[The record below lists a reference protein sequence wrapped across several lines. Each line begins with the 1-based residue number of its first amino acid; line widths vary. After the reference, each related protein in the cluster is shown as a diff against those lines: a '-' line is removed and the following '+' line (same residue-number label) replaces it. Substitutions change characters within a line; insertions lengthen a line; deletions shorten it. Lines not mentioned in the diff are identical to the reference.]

1 MRSMKVKLLAAA
13 ALTAF
18 AVGVCT
24 MGGPAAQYVS
34 GRIRAASVAQPLET
48 EELQTLSGSAAAV
61 AVLPEARYIV
71 DGAAT
76 DSGYTLEIKADGLF
90 AYTGRLALVFDTEK
104 LALAGPDDLSAFQ
117 MARGL
122 SPVPEAENMVSSEQ
136 GRASLAW
143 YCSGL
148 DSRTEQKT
156 IATLAF
162 TFKEGYSASD
172 LDSASFRLMAV
183 EEGDLGPFRSA
194 ASFQGDGQR
203 EPIPY
208 EYLTDQQ
215 ACGVTFTYEGSDRAP
230 ADGSLIT
237 FTCENNLE
245 EPLEGL
251 LELDGR
257 TYLIDGSATLLLA
270 SGEYLYRLQC
280 DGYGAE
286 SGRLT
291 VSEDAEIKATL
302 ENDESL
308 VRQEQNALELTF
320 LEGDS
325 ADHVSGALGLT
336 ESTESGVEIS
346 WSSTA
351 PGVISEQ
358 GLVVL
363 PEEEGT
369 DVTLTATLTKG
380 EAALTK
386 EFTVYVCSKAEL
398 IDEPEVPE
406 TPETSETP
414 AQTPEAPADT
424 TVETPAEKTEF
435 TDLAQYDWAK
445 DAIYH
450 LAEEGV
456 IKGTSETTFTPG
468 NNIRRGDYILI
479 LTRMFQLESD
489 KTAEDFD
496 DVAKDSYY
504 YEAIQTARALGIAQG
519 DDNNRFRPEA
529 SITRQDMITLTMRAV
544 EITGYLPVDSAEASL
559 SEFLDSN
566 DVAAYAQES
575 MKVAVGE
582 GFIIGDQNLL
592 NPLGYTTRAQA
603 AVFAE
608 RIMNAHNG

>member
-18 AVGVCT
+18 AVTVCT

-61 AVLPEARYIV
+61 AVVPEARYIV
-71 DGAAT
+71 DGSAT
-76 DSGYTLEIKADGLF
+76 DNGYTLEIKAEGLF

-104 LALAGPDDLSAFQ
+104 LSLAGPDDLSAFQ

-122 SPVPEAENMVSSEQ
+122 SPVPETDVMVSSEKGQ
-136 GRASLAW
+136 ACLAW

-148 DSRTEQKT
+148 DSRNGQKD
-156 IATLAF
+156 IATLGF
-162 TFKEGYSASD
+162 TFKDGYSAKD

-183 EEGDLGPFRSA
+183 EEGDFGPFRSA
-194 ASFQGDGQR
+194 ASFQGDGQW

-208 EYLTDQQ
+208 EYLTDQK
-215 ACGVTFTYEGSDRAP
+215 ACGVSFIYEGSDRAP
-230 ADGSLIT
+230 TSGSLVT

-257 TYLIDGSATLLLA
+257 TYLVDGSATVLLA
-270 SGEYLYRLQC
+270 PGDYIYRLQC
-280 DGYGAE
+280 DGYGTE
-286 SGRLT
+286 SGKMT
-291 VSEDAEIKATL
+291 VSEDAEIKATMV
-302 ENDESL
+302 NDESL
-308 VRQEQNALELTF
+308 VIQEKNGLELIF
-320 LEGDS
+320 QDGDS
-325 ADHVSGALGLT
+325 ADHVSGMLGLT
-336 ESTESGVEIS
+336 ETTESGVTIT
-346 WSSTA
+346 WTSSV
-351 PGVISEQ
+351 PSVVSNE
-358 GLVVL
+358 GLVYL
-363 PEEEGT
+363 PEETGT

-380 EAALTK
+380 DAEETK
-386 EFTVYVCSKAEL
+386 EFTVYVCAKAEL
-398 IDEPEVPE
+398 VEEPEEPEAPVETE
-406 TPETSETP
+406 TPDAPADTEVETP
-414 AQTPEAPADT
+414 AQ
-424 TVETPAEKTEF
+424 KTAF

-450 LAEEGV
+450 LAQEGV

-489 KTAEDFD
+489 QTAEDFD

-504 YEAIQTARALGIAQG
+504 YEAIKTARALGIAQG

-544 EITGYLPVDSAEASL
+544 EITEYLPVDSAAESL
-559 SEFLDSN
+559 SKFLDSN

-575 MKVAVGE
+575 MKAAVGE

-608 RIMNAHNG
+608 RILNAHNG

>member
-71 DGAAT
+71 DGSAT

-122 SPVPEAENMVSSEQ
+122 SPVPEAEDMVSSEQ

-148 DSRTEQKT
+148 DSRTAQKT
-156 IATLAF
+156 IATLGF
-162 TFKEGYSASD
+162 TFKDGYSAED

-257 TYLIDGSATLLLA
+257 TYLIDGSATVLLA

-308 VRQEQNALELTF
+308 VRQAAGELEIVYAK
-320 LEGDS
+320 GDS
-325 ADHVSGALGLT
+325 AEHVTGALGLT
-336 ESTESGVEIS
+336 DRTESGVEIT
-346 WSSTA
+346 WTSTA
-351 PGVISEQ
+351 PAVITEQ
-358 GLVVL
+358 GLVYL
-363 PEEEGT
+363 PEDEGAE
-369 DVTLTATLTKG
+369 VTLTATLTKG
-380 EAALTK
+380 EAEQTK
-386 EFTVYVCSKAEL
+386 EFTVYVCAKAEL
-398 IDEPEVPE
+398 IEEPEEPETPVETE
-406 TPETSETP
+406 TPET
-414 AQTPEAPADT
+414 PADT
-424 TVETPAEKTEF
+424 EVKTPVQKTEF

-450 LAEEGV
+450 LSEEGV

-489 KTAEDFD
+489 KTVEDFD

-544 EITGYLPVDSAEASL
+544 EITEYLPMDSAEASL

-566 DVAAYAQES
+566 DVAAYAQKS
-575 MKVAVGE
+575 MKAAVGE

>member
-34 GRIRAASVAQPLET
+34 GRIRAASVTQPLET

-90 AYTGRLALVFDTEK
+90 AYTGRLALVFDAEK
-104 LALAGPDDLSAFQ
+104 LAIAGPDDLTAFH

-122 SPVPEAENMVSSEQ
+122 NPVPEAENMVSSEQ
-136 GRASLAW
+136 GLASLAW
-143 YCSGL
+143 YCGGL
-148 DSRTEQKT
+148 DSRKEQKT
-156 IATLAF
+156 IATLDF
-162 TFKEGYSASD
+162 TFQDGYSASD

-208 EYLTDQQ
+208 EYLTDQK
-215 ACGVTFTYEGSDRAP
+215 ACGVSFTYEGSDRAP
-230 ADGSLIT
+230 ANGSLVT

-257 TYLIDGSATLLLA
+257 TYLVDGSATVLLA
-270 SGEYLYRLQC
+270 EGEYLYRLQC
-280 DGYGAE
+280 DGYGTE

-291 VSEDAEIKATL
+291 VSADAEIKATM

-308 VRQEQNALELTF
+308 VRQAANDLKLTF
-320 LEGDS
+320 QEGDNE
-325 ADHVSGALGLT
+325 DHVTGALGLPQT
-336 ESTESGVEIS
+336 TESGVAIS
-346 WSSTA
+346 WTSTA
-351 PGVISEQ
+351 PAVITEQ
-358 GLVVL
+358 GLVYL
-363 PEEEGT
+363 PEDEGT
-369 DVTLTATLTKG
+369 EVTLEAGLTKG
-380 EAALTK
+380 ESSTTK
-386 EFTVYVCSKAEL
+386 SFTVYVCSKAEL

-406 TPETSETP
+406 TPVETEK
-414 AQTPEAPADT
+414 PEAPADNT
-424 TVETPAEKTEF
+424 GTKTPAAKTEF
-435 TDLAQYDWAK
+435 RDLSQYDWAE

-450 LAEEGV
+450 LAEEGI

-468 NNIRRGDYILI
+468 SNIRRGDYILI
-479 LTRMFQLESD
+479 LTRMFGLESD
-489 KTAEDFD
+489 KSAEDFA

-529 SITRQDMITLTMRAV
+529 SITREDMITLTMRAV
-544 EITGYLPVDSAEASL
+544 ENTKYLPVEDAEVSL
-559 SEFLDSN
+559 GKFLDGN
-566 DVAAYAQES
+566 DVSDYAQDS
-575 MKVAVGE
+575 MKAAVGRA
-582 GFIIGDQNLL
+582 FIIGDQNLL
-592 NPLGYTTRAQA
+592 NPQGYTTRAQA

-608 RIMNAHNG
+608 RILNAHNG

>member
-18 AVGVCT
+18 AVTVCT
-24 MGGPAAQYVS
+24 MGGPAAEYVS

-48 EELQTLSGSAAAV
+48 DELQTLSGSTAAV
-61 AVLPEARYIV
+61 AVVPEARYIV
-71 DGAAT
+71 DGSAT
-76 DSGYTLEIKADGLF
+76 DNGYTLEIKAEGLF

-104 LALAGPDDLSAFQ
+104 LALAGPDDLSAFR

-122 SPVPEAENMVSSEQ
+122 SPVPEADTMVSSEQ
-136 GRASLAW
+136 GQACLAW

-148 DSRTEQKT
+148 DSRTTQKT
-156 IATLAF
+156 IANLDF
-162 TFKEGYSASD
+162 TFKDGYSAED

-183 EEGDLGPFRSA
+183 EEGDFGPFRSA
-194 ASFQGDGQR
+194 ASFQGSGQR
-203 EPIPY
+203 EPIAY
-208 EYLTDQQ
+208 EYLTDQE

-230 ADGSLIT
+230 ANGSLVT

-257 TYLIDGSATLLLA
+257 TYLVDGDATVLLA
-270 SGEYLYRLQC
+270 QGEYLYRLQV
-280 DGYGAE
+280 DGYGTE

-291 VSEDAEIKATL
+291 VSEDAEIKATMV
-302 ENDESL
+302 NDASL
-308 VRQEQNALELTF
+308 VLQEKNDLELGYQD
-320 LEGDS
+320 GDS

-336 ESTESGVEIS
+336 ETTESGVSIT
-346 WSSTA
+346 WKSTE

-358 GLVVL
+358 GLVYL
-363 PEEEGT
+363 PDETGAN
-369 DVTLTATLTKG
+369 VTLTATLTKG
-380 EAALTK
+380 EVEETK
-386 EFTVYVCSKAEL
+386 EFTVYVCAKAEL
-398 IDEPEVPE
+398 VEEPEAPVETEAPE
-406 TPETSETP
+406 TPETPGAPADTEIETP
-414 AQTPEAPADT
+414 AQ
-424 TVETPAEKTEF
+424 KTEF

-450 LAEEGV
+450 LAQEGV
-456 IKGTSETTFTPG
+456 IQGTSETTFTPG

-479 LTRMFQLESD
+479 LTRMFQLESKD
-489 KTAEDFD
+489 TAEDFD

-504 YEAIQTARALGIAQG
+504 YDAIQTARALGIAQG

-529 SITRQDMITLTMRAV
+529 PITRQDMITLTMRAA
-544 EITGYLPVDSAEASL
+544 EITEYLPVDSAEANL
-559 SEFLDSN
+559 SKFLDSN
-566 DVAAYAQES
+566 DVAVYAQES
-575 MKVAVGE
+575 MKAAVGE